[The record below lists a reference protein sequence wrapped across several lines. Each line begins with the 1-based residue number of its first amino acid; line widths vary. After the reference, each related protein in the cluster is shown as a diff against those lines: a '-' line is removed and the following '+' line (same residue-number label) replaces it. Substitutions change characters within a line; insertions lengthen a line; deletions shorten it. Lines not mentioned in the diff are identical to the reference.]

1 MNKLLFGE
9 SYTPEELTDYQIKV
23 IDKLEF
29 HVNYALS
36 FNSSPENNDHIRSW
50 LIEAQRELPMHK
62 EQLVDYYDAIK
73 DLTILESN
81 NLQAWKNLHT
91 NGCVL
96 VEFIKYVHS
105 EQVWECKFVWNL
117 LKFKEDIPIYNA

>member
-9 SYTPEELTDYQIKV
+9 SYTPEDLNDYQIKV

-62 EQLVDYYDAIK
+62 EQLV
-73 DLTILESN
+73 
-81 NLQAWKNLHT
+81 
-91 NGCVL
+91 C
-96 VEFIKYVHS
+96 
-105 EQVWECKFVWNL
+105 L
-117 LKFKEDIPIYNA
+117 LYTSQSPRDRQKSRMPSSA